1 MEPLGALVFCIPL
14 TTGQIP
20 PAPAVVDAFVEA
32 YNAHDIDTLRQFI
45 TEDAEMGAPGELV
58 TGAQVLAGYDET
70 VFRKF
75 PSIAIRVEQR
85 VQAGDMVAQTE
96 TITGMGE
103 AAVGLTVYRVDRGC
117 IVSMS
122 ISRPG

>member
-1 MEPLGALVFCIPL
+1 MEPLGALAFCIPL

-32 YNAHDIDTLRQFI
+32 YNAHDIDTLRQLV
-45 TEDAEMGAPGELV
+45 TEDAEMGAPGALV
-58 TGAQVLAGYDET
+58 SGAQVLAGYDET
-70 VFRKF
+70 VFQKF
-75 PSIAIRVEQR
+75 PGIAIRVEQR
-85 VQAGDMVAQTE
+85 IEAGDMVAQTE

-103 AAVGLTVYRVDRGC
+103 TTVGLTVYRVDRGC

-122 ISRPG
+122 ISL